1 MNKIALT
8 CATIAV
14 VGGCTSGPPPT
25 PVDVNFTTSQAREN
39 VATYD
44 TVEVRTQQAQTRG
57 GGRNE
62 VIGVPCTMR
71 GSGYTASFQTPA
83 VVNVPT
89 YGYSSRALQV
99 SCAYAGRSQSAT
111 RTPINLTEQQIRESQ
126 RRATDS
132 IEDAEGAEAI
142 AGAVGAV
149 IVAATAANRRNRES
163 DVFGYDDITLRFLI
177 DR

>member
-71 GSGYTASFQTPA
+71 GSGYTASFKP
-83 VVNVPT
+83 
-89 YGYSSRALQV
+89 
-99 SCAYAGRSQSAT
+99 
-111 RTPINLTEQQIRESQ
+111 
-126 RRATDS
+126 
-132 IEDAEGAEAI
+132 
-142 AGAVGAV
+142 
-149 IVAATAANRRNRES
+149 
-163 DVFGYDDITLRFLI
+163 LRW
-177 DR
+177 